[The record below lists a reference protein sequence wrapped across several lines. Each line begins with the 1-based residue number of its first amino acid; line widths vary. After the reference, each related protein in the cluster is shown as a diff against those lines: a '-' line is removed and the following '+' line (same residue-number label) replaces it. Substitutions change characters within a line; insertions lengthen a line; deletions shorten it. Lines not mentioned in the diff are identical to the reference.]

1 MNNKNALIIFSRLP
15 IGSETKTRLS
25 PVLNEAEREAL
36 QRAFWSD
43 IFNAVLKFQDLKN
56 FSSTDIFLY
65 WTGGGDIN
73 NYKNIIPNKFR
84 LREQRNFN
92 DLGERM
98 SAALSEIFADNYQK
112 AVLIGT
118 DVPDVTQYH
127 IKNAFDALDNADIVI
142 APTFD
147 GGYWLI
153 GMRRFLPEVFK
164 LKSWG
169 NQDVLGATL
178 EHIKSMK
185 LNFKLTDTLLDIDT
199 PEDIKLFLSR
209 HNNYDFQDKN
219 SAALSYLRNDCV
231 IHALKKFICSSV

>member
-36 QRAFWSD
+36 HRAFWSD
-43 IFNAVLKFQDLKN
+43 IFNAVLKFRDLN
-56 FSSTDIFLY
+56 NCTDIFLY
-65 WTGGGDIN
+65 WTGNGDIN
-73 NYKNIIPNKFR
+73 NYKNIIPDKFK
-84 LREQRNFN
+84 LREQCNLN

-98 SAALSEIFADNYQK
+98 SAALSEIFADNYKK
-112 AVLIGT
+112 AVLMGT
-118 DVPDVTQYH
+118 DVPDVTQYN
-127 IKNAFDALDNADIVI
+127 IKNAFDALDNADIAI

-169 NQDVLGATL
+169 NQDVLSATL

-185 LNFKLTDTLLDIDT
+185 LSFKLTDTLLDIDT
-199 PEDIKLFLSR
+199 PEDIKLFLSQ
-209 HNNYDFQDKN
+209 HDNYDCQDK
-219 SAALSYLRNDCV
+219 AVLRRLSNTVQFAKIL
-231 IHALKKFICSSV
+231 